1 MSNKTI
7 SVDEILSEIS
17 LLRAKSTNEAP
28 KNDMQQVNDLI
39 EQILTDKKNKQL
51 KEDNII
57 LTDKDKESLQ
67 REIKLQTKSITRQYE
82 KAIRGNTRQQKK
94 LHQED
99 KISLSEMSES
109 LELSTMQKLTEEN
122 HTHITQ
128 SIKIT
133 PIANEQ
139 KVKLHMTGE
148 LSSNEAKLQKLEA
161 LTHTAH
167 IEHIKREMENITS
180 HFGNVKMTGEI
191 GAKTEITPSGYKE
204 YRKNRNKAIDKFVL
218 SDERPAPP
226 KTEINIPVADME
238 LAHTDNITIGKQLEE
253 QESLKKAQSETAQ
266 LETATLPRQA
276 ELLQDQEEGDD
287 EYHYDYE
294 YTDESEIDDVRD
306 DLLGRR
312 GSLKLSVI
320 GLSVLSVCA
329 FLLALVGMNNGV
341 LSIGTFY
348 TIKPMIYVSSN
359 MVLLLLALIFA
370 RHVLF
375 NAINATFTRIPQK
388 DILYSVAM
396 LICFTMNILLLFNF
410 EKLLINGIQLY
421 TPILI
426 ISLLFNYIS
435 KLSLMKK
442 TVDNFEFLAG
452 ENEAYS
458 VAIISD
464 QKIVSDMVKGA
475 IEDEPF
481 LAKNVKSE
489 FMEDFIAHSF
499 KYDKSD
505 EVCTKMAFFVLPIAL
520 LLGAATF
527 YFSKDLYYTL
537 SAVSGTIV
545 LATSFVGAIVVS
557 FPLSD
562 TAKITT
568 HFGEMSP
575 CVSTIEEYS
584 STNALLI
591 DAHDLF
597 PNETVILHGI
607 KTFSGKRID
616 DAIIDA
622 ASVVCKANSV
632 LCDVFLGIIA
642 NNKALL
648 KPVDSIVYEDLMG
661 IAAWVD
667 NRRVLIGNRE
677 LMVNH
682 SIAVPMQG
690 YEDKYA
696 QLSQDVVYL
705 SVGGEL
711 SAAFII
717 QYKTSKELFD
727 IVNLLDRNLMKAI
740 IKTVD
745 CSLTAEKLAKIFHTE
760 PDVFKLLPSR
770 LHKAFEGETCT
781 KKRFP
786 ITLGNNGSL
795 FGYIVSAVATKKLS
809 ACVRFGSKLNVVS
822 VVVGI
827 IAFATMLLLGRMWVL
842 TNLALMAYMGIWLLI
857 YWIYQ
862 KNVRL

>member
-1 MSNKTI
+1 MH
-7 SVDEILSEIS
+7 
-17 LLRAKSTNEAP
+17 
-28 KNDMQQVNDLI
+28 QVNQLI
-39 EQILTDKKNKQL
+39 EQILTDKKNQQL
-51 KEDNII
+51 KKDNIV
-57 LTDKDKESLQ
+57 LTEKDKESLQ
-67 REIKLQTKSITRQYE
+67 KEIKMQTKSITRQYE
-82 KAIRGNTRQQKK
+82 KAIRGNTRQHKK
-94 LHQED
+94 LHEED
-99 KISLSEMSES
+99 KIPMSEMSES
-109 LELSTMQKLTEEN
+109 LELSAIQKLTDEN
-122 HTHITQ
+122 QAHITQ

-139 KVKLHMTGE
+139 RVKLHLTGE
-148 LSSNEAKLQKLEA
+148 LTANEAKIQKLEA

-180 HFGNVKMTGEI
+180 HFGNVKMNGKSADEPKN
-191 GAKTEITPSGYKE
+191 KTEITPSGYKE
-204 YRKNRNKAIDKFVL
+204 YKKNRNKVIDKFVL
-218 SDERPAPP
+218 TEENNAPP
-226 KTEINIPVADME
+226 KREINIPVADME
-238 LAHTDNITIGKQLEE
+238 LEHTANIASGKQLTE
-253 QESLKKAQSETAQ
+253 QASLKKAQSETA
-266 LETATLPRQA
+266 ELPRQV
-276 ELLQDQEEGDD
+276 ELREERDEDD
-287 EYHYDYE
+287 EYHYEYE

-306 DLLGRR
+306 DLLSKL
-312 GSLKLSVI
+312 GSLRLSVI
-320 GLSVLSVCA
+320 GLSVLAICA
-329 FLLALVGMNNGV
+329 LLLALVGMNDGIM
-341 LSIGTFY
+341 SIGTFF
-348 TIKPMIYVSSN
+348 TIKPMIYVSTN
-359 MVLLLLALIFA
+359 MILLVLGLIFA
-370 RHVLF
+370 RQVLF
-375 NAINATFTRIPQK
+375 NAIGAIFTRIPQK
-388 DILYSVAM
+388 DILYCIAM
-396 LICFTMNILLLFNF
+396 LICFTMNILLLFKF
-410 EKLLINGIQLY
+410 EKLLINGIHLY

-426 ISLLFNYIS
+426 ISLLFNYFS

-452 ENEAYS
+452 ENDVYS
-458 VAIISD
+458 VAIIND
-464 QKIVSDMVKGA
+464 QQAVSDMVKGA

-505 EVCTKMAFFVLPIAL
+505 EVCTKLAFFVLPIAL
-520 LLGAATF
+520 LIGAATF

-562 TAKITT
+562 TAKITK

-575 CVSTIEEYS
+575 CVSTIDEYS

-597 PNETVILHGI
+597 PNETVILQGI

-622 ASVVCKANSV
+622 ASVVYQANSV
-632 LCDVFLGIIA
+632 LGDVFLGIIA
-642 NNKALL
+642 NNTSLL

-690 YEDKYA
+690 YEDKYK
-696 QLSQDVVYL
+696 QLSQEVVYL

-740 IKTVD
+740 VKSVD

-760 PDVFKLLPSR
+760 PDVFKVLPSR
-770 LHKAFEGETCT
+770 LHKVYETET
-781 KKRFP
+781 HDKKRFS

-809 ACVRFGSKLNVVS
+809 SCVRFGSQLNVVS
-822 VVVGI
+822 VVIGI
-827 IAFATMLLLGRMWVL
+827 VAFATMLLLGRMWAL
-842 TNLALMAYMGIWLLI
+842 TNLALMGYMVIWLLI